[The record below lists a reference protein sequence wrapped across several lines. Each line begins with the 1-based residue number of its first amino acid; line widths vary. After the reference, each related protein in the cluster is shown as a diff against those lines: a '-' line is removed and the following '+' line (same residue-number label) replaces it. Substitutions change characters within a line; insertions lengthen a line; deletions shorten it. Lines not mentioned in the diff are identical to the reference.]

1 MDFKP
6 AIPFVSDRQLDQVVT
21 FAKSVDPTQ
30 ASFEDIETVL
40 SWVGKCLV
48 TPPCLI
54 PNYIIK
60 WLAFV
65 SPARLITC
73 EVLCGGVVANA
84 AHMHQ
89 KRLESAI
96 FALVALKDLQA
107 SVSQTFENVGPEEQ
121 PETQPEPKE

>member
-6 AIPFVSDRQLDQVVT
+6 ALPMVTDRQLDQVVT
-21 FAKSVDPTQ
+21 FVKSVDPTA

-48 TPPCLI
+48 TPCPV
-54 PNYIIK
+54 PSYIVK

-73 EVLCGGVVANA
+73 QVLCGGVVANA
-84 AHMHQ
+84 SSIHQ

-96 FALVALKDLQA
+96 YALVALKDLEA
-107 SVSQTFENVGPEEQ
+107 NVSQTFENVAPEEQ
-121 PETQPEPKE
+121 PEPQPETKE